1 MTIIKLQTYLQ
12 NIYLKNSIDYKL
24 NAMKLQV
31 FKARFDLTQIHSNTN
46 NLTHHF
52 VESEIQRN
60 K

>member
-1 MTIIKLQTYLQ
+1 MTINKTPNLSS
-12 NIYLKNSIDYKL
+12 NIYLKNSIDHKL

-31 FKARFDLTQIHSNTN
+31 FKARLDLTQIHSNTN